1 MGDHYGKVWS
11 DSDKQISRLNLSSDF
26 PTNLVILWLEMTSQW
41 RSEAEFDFFLFKTN
55 KVNMGDHF
63 AKV

>member
-11 DSDKQISRLNLSSDF
+11 DSDKQISSLNLSSDF

-41 RSEAEFDFFLFKTN
+41 RSEAEFDFFLFKN
-55 KVNMGDHF
+55 Q
-63 AKV
+63 